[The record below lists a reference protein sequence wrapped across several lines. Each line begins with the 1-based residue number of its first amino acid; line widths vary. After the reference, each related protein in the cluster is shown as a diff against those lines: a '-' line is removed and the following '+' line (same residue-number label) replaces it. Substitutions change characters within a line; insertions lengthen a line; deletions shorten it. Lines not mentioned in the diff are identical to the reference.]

1 MLKNIATLCFL
12 WIGSAAAMAA
22 AESDS
27 WVVKNKNVQLSET
40 ELVTITKALLI
51 SGQIPEGKLSAAYVE
66 QAAKDYVLYR
76 NLSEKAQ
83 KAGLD
88 QSPEVMKLLE
98 LNQQRVLGAIYMV
111 DYLNKL
117 ELPDFES
124 IALENYT
131 LNKKQFMQPEMV
143 NAQHILID
151 FDGDEN
157 KSKLAAQNVRAEVLL
172 GKKSFAELAKEYSTD
187 SSAKRNGGVLGF
199 FDKSKMVSEFSEA
212 AFSLKLNEVSEPVKT
227 QFGWHI
233 IQVLEKKPAKELE
246 FAEVKSSLISSAKQS
261 FKQNARNSKMNEM
274 MNTID
279 LKVNED
285 LINKITN
292 QLLQD

>member
-1 MLKNIATLCFL
+1 MLKSIAALCFL
-12 WIGSAAAMAA
+12 LIVPVAAYAA
-22 AESDS
+22 KDDNS
-27 WVVKNKNVQLSET
+27 WVVKNESVQLSET
-40 ELVTITKALLI
+40 ELLTISKALLI

-66 QAAKDYVLYR
+66 QAAKDFILYKL
-76 NLSEKAQ
+76 LSEKAQ

-88 QSPEVMKLLE
+88 QSPEVKKLLE

-131 LNKKQFMQPEMV
+131 LNKKQFVQPEMV
-143 NAQHILID
+143 NAQHILIN

-157 KSKLAAQNVRAEVLL
+157 KSKQVADDVRKKVLQ
-172 GKKSFAELAKEYSTD
+172 GKQSFAELAKEYSDD

-199 FDKSKMVSEFSEA
+199 FDKTKMIPEFSEA
-212 AFSLKLNEVSEPVKT
+212 AFALKLNEVSAPVKT
-227 QFGWHI
+227 QFGWHV
-233 IQVLEKKPAKELE
+233 IQMLEKKPAKTLE
-246 FAEVKSSLISSAKQS
+246 FSEVKDSLINSAKQN
-261 FKQNARNSKMNEM
+261 FKQNARSSKLNET

-279 LKVNED
+279 FKVNED

-292 QLLQD
+292 QLLTD